1 MINRIYYGWW
11 IVLASFSFAAYVGGT
26 VFFGFTAFFEPIFE
40 EFGWSYAQISFVITL
55 RGLEM
60 GIFAP
65 IVGVLVD
72 RFGSRK
78 LAIFGAVTIG
88 IGLIVLSRSN
98 SLLSFY
104 GAFVIIGF
112 GAGGCT
118 SVVLMTAV
126 ANWFKKNIGKALGIM
141 ACGFGAG
148 GFLVPVV
155 VWLIAHYGWRTAL
168 VVIGVTMWCVGIPLA
183 FVIRN
188 NPAQHG
194 GLPPQEQLPDEKDGS
209 GKEVVLEEVE
219 FKVAA
224 KSVDFWYMNFAEAI
238 RMMVLTSVVTHV
250 MPYLTSIGVSTYTAG
265 FVAGGIPLASIIG
278 RFGFGWLSDIFEKR
292 RVMVMTY
299 SCMCIGMIAFS
310 NAHHTWLIIP
320 FLLFFS
326 PGFGGSM
333 ILRGAV
339 LREYFGVGSFGKLLG
354 ITMGTAS
361 LGGMLGPLIV
371 GHLYDVTGEY
381 RPIWIGG
388 CFVVALSVLF
398 AARIKS
404 SYRWKRLHAA

>member
-11 IVLASFSFAAYVGGT
+11 IVLAAFSFAAYVGGT
-26 VFFGFTAFFEPIFE
+26 IFFGFTAFFEPIVK

-65 IVGVLVD
+65 VVGFLVD

-98 SLLSFY
+98 TLLSFY
-104 GAFVIIGF
+104 GAFIIIGF

-126 ANWFKKNIGKALGIM
+126 ANWFKKNIGKALGVM

-155 VWLIAHYGWRTAL
+155 VWLIAQYGWRTAL

-188 NPAQHG
+188 NPAPYG
-194 GLPPQEQLPDEKDGS
+194 GLPPQEQLPDEEDGS
-209 GKEVVLEEVE
+209 GKKAVVEEIE

-224 KSVDFWYMNFAEAI
+224 RSADFWYMNLAEAI

-250 MPYLTSIGVSTYTAG
+250 MPYLSSIGISTYTAG

-278 RFGFGWLSDIFEKR
+278 RFGFGWMADILRKKARAGHNVCMHVRRNDRVFER
-292 RVMVMTY
+292 STHL
-299 SCMCIGMIAFS
+299 
-310 NAHHTWLIIP
+310 AHHPLSA
-320 FLLFFS
+320 LFFT
-326 PGFGGSM
+326 GFRRKHDPERGRAEG
-333 ILRGAV
+333 ILRSG
-339 LREYFGVGSFGKLLG
+339 
-354 ITMGTAS
+354 
-361 LGGMLGPLIV
+361 
-371 GHLYDVTGEY
+371 
-381 RPIWIGG
+381 
-388 CFVVALSVLF
+388 LF
-398 AARIKS
+398 RKAARDHHG
-404 SYRWKRLHAA
+404 YGLPGRHARAVDRRLFI